1 MDGNERVSLQSS
13 VKIWD
18 DVVSRDLEGE
28 AVILNLET
36 EHYFGLDP
44 VGRRVLEALTDS
56 RDVRSAVATLI
67 REFEVDEPTLQ
78 RYVIATFL
86 PSIKPRSFR
95 PFRTAATM
103 PASAISPLLLR

>member
-1 MDGNERVSLQSS
+1 MAQASRTFASIANGRVQVPPGVIVRQVADES
-13 VKIWD
+13 
-18 DVVSRDLEGE
+18 
-28 AVILNLET
+28 VILNLET

-78 RYVIATFL
+78 RDVIDLVTDL
-86 PSIKPRSFR
+86 EEHGLVTLSGTEPGEESGQG
-95 PFRTAATM
+95 
-103 PASAISPLLLR
+103 